1 MQKAKTGKRILA
13 FILDSVIASLIASF
27 LCSFFDDPAYLE
39 QVAAIEE
46 AYMNGSLG
54 LLDYTE
60 ALQALVDPNLGIKL
74 IIELIVLAAYF
85 IVLPIVWKNQTI
97 GRAASKI
104 KVVKEDNTPVNVVN
118 LIIREGIGQTIF
130 VYVFGILSAFL
141 NVEAVTT
148 VYELLNTIVGFILII
163 GFFTMCGKNKKTLY
177 DSWSRTMVVST
188 EQTTLPKDDF
198 EIVKDVKDNEQEV
211 IDIE

>member
-104 KVVKEDNTPVNVVN
+104 KVVKEDNTPVNAVN
-118 LIIREGIGQTIF
+118 LIIREGIGQTLF

-141 NVEAVTT
+141 NVTVITT
-148 VYELLNTIVGFILII
+148 IYDLLSTIIGFILII
-163 GFFTMCGKNKKTLY
+163 GFFKMCGQSKKTLY
-177 DSWSRTMVVST
+177 DSWSKTIVVST

>member
-97 GRAASKI
+97 GRLATKI
-104 KVVKEDNTPVNVVN
+104 KVVKEDNTPAKAVNF
-118 LIIREGIGQTIF
+118 IIREGFGQTIF

-188 EQTTLPKDDF
+188 EFASRPKDDF
-198 EIVKDVKDNEQEV
+198 DIIKENKVNEQDV
-211 IDIE
+211 IDLE